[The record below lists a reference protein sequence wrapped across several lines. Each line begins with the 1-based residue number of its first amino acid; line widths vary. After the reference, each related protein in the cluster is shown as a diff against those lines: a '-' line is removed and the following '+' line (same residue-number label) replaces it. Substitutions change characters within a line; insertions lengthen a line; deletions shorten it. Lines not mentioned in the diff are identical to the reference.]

1 MAPSILLET
10 LGGLASPWAFAFC
23 LAVVFAAYAL
33 RGATGFGAGVVAI
46 PLLLLV
52 LPLTVVIPV
61 ITALGIAASLGQ
73 SVQEFRHVDW
83 RVLRGLALPTGAG
96 VALGLWLF
104 AFVDQ
109 QLLLKSFGAFII
121 GYGLW
126 GFLPRR
132 PGASLSPTALAGAA
146 GVSGGLVAT
155 LFGGMAGPFYA
166 MYLGVLELDKRR
178 FRASMSSVLLCLG
191 LVRAG
196 GYGGLGFYDRR
207 VLAVLLLCAPV
218 MALAMLAGDRWHARL
233 DQARFEKIVA
243 ALLALSG
250 CALLFK

>member
-1 MAPSILLET
+1 MLSTLAET
-10 LGGLASPWAFAFC
+10 LSGLASPWAFAFC
-23 LAVVFAAYAL
+23 LAVVFAGYAL

-61 ITALGIAASLGQ
+61 ITTLGIAASLGQ
-73 SVQEFRHVDW
+73 SVQEIRHVDW
-83 RVLRGLALPTGAG
+83 RALRGLALPTAAG

-104 AFVDQ
+104 AFIDQ
-109 QLLLKSFGAFII
+109 QLLLKAFGAFII
-121 GYGLW
+121 VYGLW

-132 PGASLSPTALAGAA
+132 PAVKLSPAALAGAA

-166 MYLGVLELDKRR
+166 IYLGVLELDKRR

-207 VLAVLLLCAPV
+207 VVAVLLLFAPV

>member
-1 MAPSILLET
+1 LAPSILLET

-83 RVLRGLALPTGAG
+83 RVLRGLALPTAAG

-104 AFVDQ
+104 AFIDQ
-109 QLLLKSFGAFII
+109 QLLLKAFGAFII

>member
-1 MAPSILLET
+1 
-10 LGGLASPWAFAFC
+10 
-23 LAVVFAAYAL
+23 
-33 RGATGFGAGVVAI
+33 
-46 PLLLLV
+46 
-52 LPLTVVIPV
+52 VVIPV

-166 MYLGVLELDKRR
+166 MYLRVLELDKRR

-196 GYGGLGFYDRR
+196 DGAR
-207 VLAVLLLCAPV
+207 
-218 MALAMLAGDRWHARL
+218 HARRRPL
-233 DQARFEKIVA
+233 ARAPRPGALRENRRRAARAERLRAAVQVA
-243 ALLALSG
+243 GGAPSPGPSG
-250 CALLFK
+250 RCISTVSTQRPNL